1 MVAIIDATDEI
12 AKKGQQIL
20 VAIIKSD
27 QKTSVAHFSGFL
39 IVEKHPRPL
48 NNRILFEVERLD
60 TQEPT
65 FV

>member
-12 AKKGQQIL
+12 VNKGQEIL

-27 QKTSVAHFSGFL
+27 QKTRLGHFGGFL
-39 IVEKHPRPL
+39 AVEKHPRPL
-48 NNRILFEVERLD
+48 NNRILIDFERLD
-60 TQEPT
+60 THEPT

>member
-12 AKKGQQIL
+12 TNKGHGIL

-27 QKTSVAHFSGFL
+27 QKTRLDHFGGFL
-39 IVEKHPRPL
+39 TVEKHPRPL

>member
-12 AKKGQQIL
+12 TNKGREIL

-27 QKTSVAHFSGFL
+27 QKTWLHHFCGFL
-39 IVEKHPRPL
+39 TVEKHPRPL

-60 TQEPT
+60 THEPT

>member
-12 AKKGQQIL
+12 TNKGREIL

-27 QKTSVAHFSGFL
+27 QKTRLGHFGGFL
-39 IVEKHPRPL
+39 TVEKHPRPL
-48 NNRILFEVERLD
+48 NNRILIDFERLD
-60 TQEPT
+60 THEPT

>member
-1 MVAIIDATDEI
+1 MVAIIGATDEI

-27 QKTSVAHFSGFL
+27 QKTSLAHFSGFL
-39 IVEKHPRPL
+39 IVEKHPKPL
-48 NNRILFEVERLD
+48 NNRILIDFERLD
-60 TQEPT
+60 THEPT